1 MPVSEAQSERLVTDG
16 RRIPSAGSLRVL
28 QSSNCRFELSQP
40 LAMFRMNH
48 PLKAYAFNGYPLTCA
63 AAEIQLRQ
71 LSMIEPSPLK
81 VRCRSTPNVR
91 WSIGVLIL
99 IKWFRSF
106 VYSAANRTRGRIRPR
121 CDQLTYRG
129 QHRTQLNA
137 KPVRP
142 EPVCTRVRLVS
153 SMAVFTWLLEFCLH
167 FAANLFFVFH
177 SF

>member
-1 MPVSEAQSERLVTDG
+1 MPVSEAQSERPVTDG

-106 VYSAANRTRGRIRPR
+106 VYSAANRTRGRIRPDVTSWR
-121 CDQLTYRG
+121 TAGSIERNSMPSQCDQSQFAL
-129 QHRTQLNA
+129 
-137 KPVRP
+137 
-142 EPVCTRVRLVS
+142 VCV
-153 SMAVFTWLLEFCLH
+153 W
-167 FAANLFFVFH
+167 
-177 SF
+177 